1 MLSELVQLFSVVIMN
16 LELSP
21 LTEELERLFERVE
34 RIVPFEIET
43 IGFVKETQRKSKQRA
58 MLMF

>member
-1 MLSELVQLFSVVIMN
+1 MN